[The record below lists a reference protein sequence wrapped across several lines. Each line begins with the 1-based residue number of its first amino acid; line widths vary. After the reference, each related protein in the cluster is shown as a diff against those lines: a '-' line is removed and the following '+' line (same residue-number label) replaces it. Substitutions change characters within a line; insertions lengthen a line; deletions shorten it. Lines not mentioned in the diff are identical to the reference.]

1 MIDQFNISLH
11 SLIVQSEGNIVSDMD
26 GEKVMLSVHQGKY
39 YNLGTTG
46 GAIWELIQSPTSVLQ
61 LIEILTTEYA
71 VQQTEC
77 QQQVFSFLE
86 LLLQEG
92 LIRIEEEK

>member
-46 GAIWELIQSPTSVLQ
+46 GVIWEHIQSPTSVAQ
-61 LIEILTTEYA
+61 LIEVLTAEYA